1 MYSAYFIVLC
11 SSMCRKITFIVA
23 VYSVFQDRRVIASGA
38 MVEENP
44 PLANPFMDTLDAGV
58 TGNVEDVQA
67 ENEPEHT
74 HGQLLAKEHD
84 ERVLDPFYR

>member
-1 MYSAYFIVLC
+1 MLFRS
-11 SSMCRKITFIVA
+11 
-23 VYSVFQDRRVIASGA
+23 
-38 MVEENP
+38 
-44 PLANPFMDTLDAGV
+44 

-74 HGQLLAKEHD
+74 HGELLAKEHD